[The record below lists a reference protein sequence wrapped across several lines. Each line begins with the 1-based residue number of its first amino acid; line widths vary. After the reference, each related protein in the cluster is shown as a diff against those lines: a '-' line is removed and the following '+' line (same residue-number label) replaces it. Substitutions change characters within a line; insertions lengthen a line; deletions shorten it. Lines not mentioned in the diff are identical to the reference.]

1 MIANELLLV
10 AREKPGVLLVGEDG
24 EERFHVRDFAA
35 ERVGHAHRVG
45 FVGFDERGAFL
56 RASDDVVDEDATV
69 EQIDLFAVRDERFAV
84 EFEIAR
90 IGEDDGNAH
99 AFEARFE
106 DFEFAPGR
114 NFAPIDDG
122 HLRTLVGAAPIDVA
136 GDQRVEKLGAERI
149 AVRFECAREL
159 FEDRAARGKL
169 RRAFRCSRRRR
180 ELRRCIRRTSSES
193 GSRKASSRDEVL
205 ARP

>member
-1 MIANELLLV
+1 M
-10 AREKPGVLLVGEDG
+10 
-24 EERFHVRDFAA
+24 
-35 ERVGHAHRVG
+35 
-45 FVGFDERGAFL
+45 
-56 RASDDVVDEDATV
+56 SD
-69 EQIDLFAVRDERFAV
+69 FAV

-122 HLRTLVGAAPIDVA
+122 HLRALVGAAPIDVA
-136 GDQRVEKLGAERI
+136 GDQRVEKFGAEGI

-159 FEDRAARGKL
+159 FENWQLAENFGESFGVSGAGGSLAVVFGEFQRIGKQESVETRRSAGAAVADREDERGEFLRGEDEAARK
-169 RRAFRCSRRRR
+169 AT
-180 ELRRCIRRTSSES
+180 ELRERR
-193 GSRKASSRDEVL
+193 
-205 ARP
+205 